1 MEADPE
7 PHLGSSSSNSGYAFI
22 THSQETLP
30 LNLPPS
36 IDNATLARRRR
47 RRTSAHDQAIL
58 EEEYGKC
65 DRPDKSKRR
74 EITAKVQMG
83 EKEVQIWF
91 QNKRQST
98 RRKSKPLLPHEII
111 PHNSQNSSSSSQQ
124 SLFESSQ
131 PFSSSQL
138 QESKNNYNHNS
149 QGDCGTG
156 TTGGRSIRRCSVSF
170 SSSVATTAAQFP
182 DTFSDDVL
190 HSQGG
195 GDCLGVSDADH
206 DEGSLHR
213 SYQQSYLYQVAQGK
227 PSTSATGQTSGRKNN
242 NNDNLSLASDRIS
255 SPSCSESNHSAATR
269 HHHHNQHQG
278 TSFTIGGEEEGDEGD
293 EGEDERGV
301 FTQVAMTTSAHNR
314 LQHVLSSAPTPPHHH
329 PPLGASR
336 RRAAPTTPKNPPRL
350 LKRSSSIRLST
361 SLEGKASVVL
371 EDEPSS
377 PPPPPPLLTLPA
389 PKTQPSSVSR
399 SALKPRTIDSKVWEF
414 CCDNQAVIRS
424 PCQPHEEPSEATE
437 ALGLVRRRGGS
448 SARKPL
454 LKSGNSLGM
463 VKPRKHLQKAAPSS
477 PIKAKKSRKI
487 ISAKSARPKPALSN
501 NVNANPSTPMTTTTS
516 SSKKPRTNPL
526 LPEPGQDSDKENR
539 PPGALVSPP
548 PEPRRALGVPGKGD
562 IINNSAKKKKPAVK
576 NKTPRKKNN
585 KFLSD
590 KQKKRVLEE
599 TRSEGMRIFHD
610 VPPTSSQVCETEY
623 ELPGAGGESQSFF
636 DGSSQGSVVNAEPG
650 RVDEMECVENLL
662 SLRGGVWG

>member
-7 PHLGSSSSNSGYAFI
+7 PHPSSSGSNSGYAFI

-58 EEEYGKC
+58 EEEYRKC

-131 PFSSSQL
+131 PFSSSQP
-138 QESKNNYNHNS
+138 QESNNNKYNHNN
-149 QGDCGTG
+149 QGDCG
-156 TTGGRSIRRCSVSF
+156 RSIRPCS
-170 SSSVATTAAQFP
+170 AATAAQFP
-182 DTFSDDVL
+182 DAFSDDVL

-195 GDCLGVSDADH
+195 GDCLGVSDADD
-206 DEGSLHR
+206 DEGSLH
-213 SYQQSYLYQVAQGK
+213 QSHHQPYQVAQGK
-227 PSTSATGQTSGRKNN
+227 PSTSATGHKNN
-242 NNDNLSLASDRIS
+242 SNDNLSLTSDRIS
-255 SPSCSESNHSAATR
+255 SPSCPESNHSATTK
-269 HHHHNQHQG
+269 HHHHHQRQRA
-278 TSFTIGGEEEGDEGD
+278 SFVIGGEEEGDEG
-293 EGEDERGV
+293 EDEHGV

-314 LQHVLSSAPTPPHHH
+314 LQHVLSSAPTPPHHC
-329 PPLGASR
+329 PLGASR

-377 PPPPPPLLTLPA
+377 PPPPPPPPLTLPA
-389 PKTQPSSVSR
+389 PKIQPSSVSR
-399 SALKPRTIDSKVWEF
+399 SALKRRTIDSKVWEF

-424 PCQPHEEPSEATE
+424 PCQPHEEPSEVTG
-437 ALGLVRRRGGS
+437 ALGLVRGRGGG
-448 SARKPL
+448 SAHKPL
-454 LKSGNSLGM
+454 LKNGSIGNSLGM

-477 PIKAKKSRKI
+477 PIKAKKSRKV
-487 ISAKSARPKPALSN
+487 ISAKSARPKPVLSN
-501 NVNANPSTPMTTTTS
+501 NVNANLSTPMTTTTG
-516 SSKKPRTNPL
+516 SSKKPRANPL

-548 PEPRRALGVPGKGD
+548 PEHRRALGVPGKGD
-562 IINNSAKKKKPAVK
+562 IINNSAKKKRPADK
-576 NKTPRKKNN
+576 NKTPRKKN
-585 KFLSD
+585 KSLSD
-590 KQKKRVLEE
+590 KQKRRVLEE
-599 TRSEGMRIFHD
+599 TRSEGMRIFYD

>member
-1 MEADPE
+1 MDPIAE
-7 PHLGSSSSNSGYAFI
+7 PHPGSGNGNSGYAFI

-58 EEEYGKC
+58 EEEYRKC

-111 PHNSQNSSSSSQQ
+111 PHNSQNSISSSQQ

-131 PFSSSQL
+131 SFSSSQT
-138 QESKNNYNHNS
+138 QESNSNSNYDHNS
-149 QGDCGTG
+149 QNNSSTV
-156 TTGGRSIRRCSVSF
+156 GGGGSIRRSSASF
-170 SSSVATTAAQFP
+170 SSVATAAQFP

-195 GDCLGVSDADH
+195 GEYLGVSDVDDD
-206 DEGSLHR
+206 DEEPVRQSH
-213 SYQQSYLYQVAQGK
+213 QQSYQVAQRK
-227 PSTSATGQTSGRKNN
+227 PSSTATGQTSGHKSN
-242 NNDNLSLASDRIS
+242 NLSLASVIS
-255 SPSCSESNHSAATR
+255 SPSCPENSHSATTE
-269 HHHHNQHQG
+269 HHYHQHQK
-278 TSFTIGGEEEGDEGD
+278 TSLVIDGEGEQG
-293 EGEDERGV
+293 EGEDGHEM
-301 FTQVAMTTSAHNR
+301 FTQITMTTSAHNR
-314 LQHVLSSAPTPPHHH
+314 LQRVLSSAPAPVHHYPP
-329 PPLGASR
+329 PGTSR
-336 RRAAPTTPKNPPRL
+336 RRTAPTTPKNPPRL

-377 PPPPPPLLTLPA
+377 PPPPLLALRT
-389 PKTQPSSVSR
+389 PKIQPSSVSR
-399 SALKPRTIDSKVWEF
+399 SALKRRTIDSKVWEF

-424 PCQPHEEPSEATE
+424 PCQPHDEPSEATE
-437 ALGLVRRRGGS
+437 ALGLVRERGNS
-448 SARKPL
+448 SAHKPL
-454 LKSGNSLGM
+454 LKDNSVGNSLGM
-463 VKPRKHLQKAAPSS
+463 VKPKKNLQKAIPSSS

-501 NVNANPSTPMTTTTS
+501 NANANPSTATAAAGN

-539 PPGALVSPP
+539 PPGAP
-548 PEPRRALGVPGKGD
+548 
-562 IINNSAKKKKPAVK
+562 KKKRPAGK
-576 NKTPRKKNN
+576 NKTPRRGSN
-585 KFLSD
+585 KSSSD
-590 KQKKRVLEE
+590 KEKRRVLEE
-599 TRSEGMRIFHD
+599 TRSEGMRIFYD

-623 ELPGAGGESQSFF
+623 ELPGASGGGSQSFF
-636 DGSSQGSVVNAEPG
+636 DESSQESAGPG